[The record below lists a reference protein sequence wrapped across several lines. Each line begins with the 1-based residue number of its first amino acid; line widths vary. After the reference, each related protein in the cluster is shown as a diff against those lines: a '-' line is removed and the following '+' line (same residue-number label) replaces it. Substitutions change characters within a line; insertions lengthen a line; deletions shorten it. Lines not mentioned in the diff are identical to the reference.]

1 MKNAS
6 KLRLAFAATLLMALA
21 ACGGGDDSAPSPS
34 PTPAPT
40 PAPGPAPT
48 PAPGPSPAPAP
59 TPAPA
64 PGTPLPAV
72 TPVGAA
78 QGTPTSASLNSA
90 GGTVSS
96 ADGRL
101 SLVVPE
107 GALAALT
114 TLTIQPISNGAPGRV
129 GTGYRLMPEGVTFTK
144 PVQLRFT
151 YADVDTVGSSA
162 SALGVGVQQ
171 KDGTWQW
178 QDGTLDTAA
187 KTVTTT
193 TTHFSDWSLVK
204 GYQLRP
210 GSASVKTG
218 ASLALRLAF
227 CFGPPAGNGSG
238 ADVGY
243 SCDNDDDTP
252 APFNWVVNWAV
263 NGSPGGGASVG
274 TVAGNS
280 TGATYTAPAKVPASN
295 PVAVS
300 AEIQNTRAKV
310 LVVSNVTITDT
321 TPTYTGSIS
330 GTMTIAGGITTTIQS
345 HGLRMVPIEVLPNDL
360 IKYSAQ
366 GTATVTTTIPGSPP
380 TVFSET
386 VPIASGSTMIVYDKT
401 RQGTSFA
408 SKYWFSLVAAGSKA
422 SGTLTNVCPEEGA
435 AGGGTMPAYS
445 DVSTLV
451 GSREISC
458 ELSGTGGIL
467 SFSST
472 WSLSASQ

>member
-6 KLRLAFAATLLMALA
+6 KLRLAFAATLLVALG
-21 ACGGGDDSAPSPS
+21 ACGGGDDDSS
-34 PTPAPT
+34 PTPT
-40 PAPGPAPT
+40 PGPA
-48 PAPGPSPAPAP
+48 
-59 TPAPA
+59 PAPA
-64 PGTPLPAV
+64 PGAPLPAV
-72 TPVGAA
+72 TPVGDA

-90 GGTVSS
+90 GGTVGS
-96 ADGRL
+96 ADGRF
-101 SLVVPE
+101 SLIVPE
-107 GALAALT
+107 GALTALT
-114 TLTIQPISNGAPGRV
+114 TLTIQPINNGAPGRV
-129 GTGYRLMPEGVTFTK
+129 GTGYRLMPEGVVFAK

-178 QDGTLDTAA
+178 QGGTLDTAA

-210 GSASVKTG
+210 GTASVKTG

-227 CFGPPAGNGSG
+227 CFARPAGNSNG

-243 SCDNDDDTP
+243 SCDSDEDTP
-252 APFNWVVNWAV
+252 APLNWVVNWAV
-263 NGSPGGGASVG
+263 NGSPGGGAGVG
-274 TVAGNS
+274 TVAGNG

-330 GTMTIAGGITTTIQS
+330 GTSTMPGGITTSFQS
-345 HGLRMVPIEVLPNDL
+345 DSLRLVPIEVLPNDL

-366 GTATVTTTIPGSPP
+366 GTATISLTIPGTPP
-380 TVFSET
+380 YTRTET
-386 VPIASGSTMIVYDKT
+386 VPINSEGSTLIVYDKT

-408 SKYWFSLVAAGSKA
+408 SRYWFAMVAAGSEVGA
-422 SGTLTNVCPEEGA
+422 ALTNVCPAEAA
-435 AGGGTMPAYS
+435 AGGATMPSYA
-445 DVSTLV
+445 DVGTLA
-451 GSREISC
+451 GTRDISC
-458 ELSGTGGIL
+458 ELPAGAGTV
-467 SFSST
+467 SYSST
-472 WSLSASQ
+472 WSLTAGQ